1 MSNSYAEISFKDL
14 SKIRLYEN
22 SQAVIQSSRVDLLK
36 NQKKAT
42 VNLEK
47 GEAYALLLGNGKKK
61 DFNLNIPGLDTKIN
75 SKLFWVQKENKET
88 KIANYNG
95 EIEVTAKDSMVIIGE
110 NEGSVVPEGG
120 TPSEPK
126 SLLPAPGLRL
136 PELEKTFYVSS
147 VNFDWD
153 EIQGAVKYSFN
164 ISNERNFDNLIAS
177 NNELKTTE
185 YELSNLKPGIYYWR
199 VAAIDAIGF
208 PGPFSQNGFFN
219 IREDKTPP
227 YMIIK
232 IPKDFEVIKENKIKL
247 SGETESG
254 IPVYINGNIIDVNSS
269 GNFETLVN
277 LNEGFNK
284 ISIKAVDLGLNETV
298 ITKNII
304 YESNPNVD
312 LIFTSKNFFDP
323 DKNIITADKS
333 VTIFGNTRA
342 KSVIKVQSEN
352 GISILKTTANENGEF
367 EFLLSNINNENSYKL
382 FVETPAGYKSEKKFK
397 VIRNTNEPELTFDN
411 LPVSI
416 SRSKIEISGTAI
428 NTDELLINNKAVNLE
443 GKNFKTIIELIPGNN
458 KIFAAVKN
466 SFGFTK
472 SYQRDILLDKDAP
485 VLINKNIKIE
495 SADNFGIIK
504 ITAEV
509 SDKSE
514 LRRTAEVN
522 YNINGESFKAY
533 LRLSGQSNVYEGIIQ
548 VLKSQ
553 INDYKLI
560 SITFEDYLGNK
571 ESYNF

>member
-1 MSNSYAEISFKDL
+1 M
-14 SKIRLYEN
+14 
-22 SQAVIQSSRVDLLK
+22 
-36 NQKKAT
+36 
-42 VNLEK
+42 
-47 GEAYALLLGNGKKK
+47 
-61 DFNLNIPGLDTKIN
+61 
-75 SKLFWVQKENKET
+75 
-88 KIANYNG
+88 
-95 EIEVTAKDSMVIIGE
+95 
-110 NEGSVVPEGG
+110 
-120 TPSEPK
+120 
-126 SLLPAPGLRL
+126 
-136 PELEKTFYVSS
+136 
-147 VNFDWD
+147 
-153 EIQGAVKYSFN
+153 
-164 ISNERNFDNLIAS
+164 
-177 NNELKTTE
+177 
-185 YELSNLKPGIYYWR
+185 
-199 VAAIDAIGF
+199 
-208 PGPFSQNGFFN
+208 
-219 IREDKTPP
+219 
-227 YMIIK
+227 
-232 IPKDFEVIKENKIKL
+232 
-247 SGETESG
+247 
-254 IPVYINGNIIDVNSS
+254 
-269 GNFETLVN
+269 
-277 LNEGFNK
+277 
-284 ISIKAVDLGLNETV
+284 
-298 ITKNII
+298 
-304 YESNPNVD
+304 
-312 LIFTSKNFFDP
+312 
-323 DKNIITADKS
+323 
-333 VTIFGNTRA
+333 
-342 KSVIKVQSEN
+342 
-352 GISILKTTANENGEF
+352 
-367 EFLLSNINNENSYKL
+367 LSNINNENSYKL